1 MRRLWYDCPDEDRRW
16 LMLTGF
22 VVAIALVAVLF
33 VVSSDPSSAPQ
44 PTTTPLAR
52 SSPSN
57 GAGRT
62 TLVPVSPISVPGMCR
77 VWLGPKADTT
87 RTLIY
92 QDSNTPGCRLVYVSV
107 VDAGRIDAGRRPQ
120 QAVTVE
126 SKPAT
131 VAEQRQVLATA
142 SGRKRST
149 AVGQARPL
157 NSGVAVIIPVHEIV
171 IVSAPLGQLD
181 TMLARLQ
188 FR

>member
-1 MRRLWYDCPDEDRRW
+1 
-16 LMLTGF
+16 
-22 VVAIALVAVLF
+22 
-33 VVSSDPSSAPQ
+33 
-44 PTTTPLAR
+44 
-52 SSPSN
+52 
-57 GAGRT
+57 
-62 TLVPVSPISVPGMCR
+62 
-77 VWLGPKADTT
+77 
-87 RTLIY
+87 
-92 QDSNTPGCRLVYVSV
+92 VYVSV